1 MCLICV
7 HFEQD
12 KLTNQEAWNN
22 LTEMR
27 GALTEEHAEEVENMI
42 VKAEAENIKLDLE
55 KLIKELGDE
64 PFDFNFGAHDY
75 LGIGDE
81 E

>member
-22 LTEMR
+22 LSEM
-27 GALTEEHAEEVENMI
+27 
-42 VKAEAENIKLDLE
+42 KDKLDVDHY
-55 KLIKELGDE
+55 KEVKQMLLDADIEELNRQLRSVFGNDYE
-64 PFDFNFGAHDY
+64 ELDSFDFDNLEIGFGD
-75 LGIGDE
+75 
-81 E
+81 

>member
-22 LTEMR
+22 LSEMR
-27 GALTEEHAEEVENMI
+27 D
-42 VKAEAENIKLDLE
+42 KLDVDHY
-55 KLIKELGDE
+55 KEVKQMLLDADIEELNRQLRSVFGSDYE
-64 PFDFNFGAHDY
+64 DYEDLDAFDFDNLEIGFGD
-75 LGIGDE
+75 
-81 E
+81 

>member
-22 LTEMR
+22 LSEM
-27 GALTEEHAEEVENMI
+27 
-42 VKAEAENIKLDLE
+42 KDKLDVDHY
-55 KLIKELGDE
+55 KEVKQMLLDADIEELNRQLRSVFGSDYE
-64 PFDFNFGAHDY
+64 ELDSFDFDNLEIGFGD
-75 LGIGDE
+75 
-81 E
+81 